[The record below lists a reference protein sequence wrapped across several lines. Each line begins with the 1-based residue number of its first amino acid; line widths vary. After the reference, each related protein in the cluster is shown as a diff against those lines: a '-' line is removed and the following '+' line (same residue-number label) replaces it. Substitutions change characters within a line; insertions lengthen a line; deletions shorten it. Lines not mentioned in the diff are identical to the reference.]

1 MDAMTRDLTMVGG
14 IGTEYATLLRAA
26 GVESCDELAE
36 REGDEL
42 LAQMVAVNDAH
53 HLVRRLPNID
63 MTTRWIAAA
72 TAATGGVRHG

>member
-1 MDAMTRDLTMVGG
+1 
-14 IGTEYATLLRAA
+14 
-26 GVESCDELAE
+26 
-36 REGDEL
+36 
-42 LAQMVAVNDAH
+42 MVAVNDAH